1 MLDNEVVCV
10 TVVEDDVK
18 LVLVKLVLVSVIEVV
33 VLVEVE
39 LAVEVEDVVDLTRIH
54 MDRIE
59 SDTEWQ
65 RKLCKHC

>member
-1 MLDNEVVCV
+1 VLDNEVVCV

-39 LAVEVEDVVDLTRIH
+39 LAVEVEDVVV
-54 MDRIE
+54 
-59 SDTEWQ
+59 
-65 RKLCKHC
+65 KLVVD

>member
-39 LAVEVEDVVDLTRIH
+39 LAVEVEDVVVKLVVDLTRIH
-54 MDRIE
+54 IDRIE
-59 SDTEWQ
+59 SDTE
-65 RKLCKHC
+65 

>member
-59 SDTEWQ
+59 SDTE
-65 RKLCKHC
+65 

>member
-54 MDRIE
+54 IDRIE
-59 SDTEWQ
+59 SDTE
-65 RKLCKHC
+65 

>member
-1 MLDNEVVCV
+1 VLDNEVVCV

-54 MDRIE
+54 IDRIE
-59 SDTEWQ
+59 SDTE
-65 RKLCKHC
+65 